1 MTLHEVGE
9 HEYVGETPGWRAC
22 ELYFRQTFLYLLK
35 RFDWSFARK
44 VAKLNQVPTGWV
56 LPDDCLHIV
65 ELRGLRHWRLYGRV
79 IVQEGEESPDNDVEV
94 VYTSSAV
101 LEQETVPD
109 DMPDFSQCLVLYLAA
124 AICGCVSGDEDKRQ
138 ELLSRAELVL
148 REAMLV
154 DATQDASNDQHPLER
169 LLNNSITA

>member
-1 MTLHEVGE
+1 MKISEKILFLKKGYTKEE
-9 HEYVGETPGWRAC
+9 IKAMEDAEKAERA
-22 ELYFRQTFLYLLK
+22 K
-35 RFDWSFARK
+35 
-44 VAKLNQVPTGWV
+44 
-56 LPDDCLHIV
+56 
-65 ELRGLRHWRLYGRV
+65 
-79 IVQEGEESPDNDVEV
+79 
-94 VYTSSAV
+94 
-101 LEQETVPD
+101 EQETVPD

-138 ELLSRAELVL
+138 ELLSRAEMVL